1 MFREITEFIMTGFS
15 VLTLYVVYFF
25 ISFLSTILLGIPIG
39 FGVYY
44 VHKFVTY
51 FFNGV

>member
-1 MFREITEFIMTGFS
+1 MLKEIADFISTGLS
-15 VLTLYVVYFF
+15 MIALYAVYFF
-25 ISFLSTILLGIPIG
+25 AALFSTILLGIPIG

-44 VHKFVTY
+44 VIKFINY